1 MDFMVPALLYFYPA
15 MSQSSTANNPTT
27 PAYKVRTARIADKMG
42 IMTTALYDKLIGR
55 GYLELS
61 NGKRRLTEKGKAAGG
76 ELEPGK
82 EASFIWPPDLSV

>member
-1 MDFMVPALLYFYPA
+1 MDFMVPALLICLEMSESPKTDNPA
-15 MSQSSTANNPTT
+15 T

-55 GYLELS
+55 GYLELT

-82 EASFIWPPDLSV
+82 EASFVWPPDLSV